1 MTGIGRA
8 AAVAFAKKGA
18 QVVVAGRRDEA
29 GKALVK
35 ELRSLGSE
43 AEFINADVRKE
54 DDVRALVDKTVA
66 RFGRLDVAVNNAGT
80 EGKVG
85 PITDQTAESYAATFD
100 TNVLG
105 VILSMKHEVRAMQG
119 QGSGSII
126 NISSTYGHEG
136 AAGASVY
143 VGSKHAVEGVTKSV
157 ALEVAKS
164 GIRVNAVAPG
174 PTDTGM
180 LTRFT
185 GTPENKAALAATVPM
200 GRLGLAEELANAIVF
215 IASDEASFIT
225 GHVLNVDGGQE
236 PLTCQGRG
244 ADLRAPNQGGS
255 SGGAARSFPA
265 SMRQDRK
272 LIAVAGEPSVRST
285 SHERPVLPDQPGQP
299 DAVQPYGGVADVP
312 VRRRRRQGDHVAP
325 DRPGRHGAVGR
336 RLTWY
341 RSHGGRGGRPY
352 HRRGSWPVGRRDR
365 GGAAAG
371 AGGHPPVIENK
382 RHD

>member
-1 MTGIGRA
+1 MSNNSVVLITGGLTGIGRA

-18 QVVVAGRRDEA
+18 KVVVAGRRDEV
-29 GKALVK
+29 GQALAK

-43 AEFINADVRKE
+43 AEFINADVRKDE
-54 DDVRALVDKTVA
+54 DVRALVDKTVA

-80 EGKVG
+80 EGQVG

-119 QGSGSII
+119 QGSGAII

-143 VGSKHAVEGVTKSV
+143 VGSKHAVEGITKSV
-157 ALEVAKS
+157 ALEIAKS

-185 GTPENKAALAATVPM
+185 GTPENKAALTRTVPM
-200 GRLGLAEELANAIVF
+200 ERLGLSEELANAIVF

-225 GHVLNVDGGQE
+225 GHVLNVDGGESHGPCPVADPRGEQRKGERRRNEAE
-236 PLTCQGRG
+236 PQWPNF
-244 ADLRAPNQGGS
+244 AP
-255 SGGAARSFPA
+255 
-265 SMRQDRK
+265 
-272 LIAVAGEPSVRST
+272 
-285 SHERPVLPDQPGQP
+285 PVLGR
-299 DAVQPYGGVADVP
+299 AGVWDH
-312 VRRRRRQGDHVAP
+312 RRRRIPQ
-325 DRPGRHGAVGR
+325 PGGIQRWIAEK
-336 RLTWY
+336 
-341 RSHGGRGGRPY
+341 
-352 HRRGSWPVGRRDR
+352 GS
-365 GGAAAG
+365 AS
-371 AGGHPPVIENK
+371 
-382 RHD
+382 